1 MTSGAYQ
8 GPLPVKQPE
17 SDFYWEKAQAHELWL
32 RRCNACEHAYF
43 YPRDFCPDCGSRDVS
58 WVQASGRGTLHTFAI
73 VHRAPVPA
81 FRDHVPFVVAMVD
94 LEEGARVPTNLV
106 GVEPGSLRTSGSA
119 WRLRSPS
126 QTSPTRSR
134 CRCSGPREVGVAGA
148 ATP

>member
-32 RRCNACEHAYF
+32 RRCNACGRAYF
-43 YPRDFCPDCGSRDVS
+43 YPRDFCPYCGSHDVS
-58 WVQASGRGTLHTFAI
+58 WMRASGRGTLHTFAI

-94 LEEGARVPTNLV
+94 LEEGARIPTNLT
-106 GVEPGSLRTSGSA
+106 GVEPDPAHIRVGMA
-119 WRLRSPS
+119 V
-126 QTSPTRSR
+126 
-134 CRCSGPREVGVAGA
+134 EVAFADVTDDLTLPVFRPA
-148 ATP
+148 

>member
-58 WVQASGRGTLHTFAI
+58 WVQASGKGTLHTFAI

-94 LEEGARVPTNLV
+94 LEEGPRIPTNLV
-106 GVEPGSLRTSGSA
+106 DVEPDPAHIHVGMA
-119 WRLRSPS
+119 V
-126 QTSPTRSR
+126 
-134 CRCSGPREVGVAGA
+134 EVAFAGV
-148 ATP
+148 TDEITLPVFRPV

>member
-32 RRCNACEHAYF
+32 RRCNTCQRAYF
-43 YPRDFCPDCGSRDVS
+43 YPRDFCPYCGSRDVA
-58 WVQASGRGTLHTFAI
+58 WRRASGKGTLHTFAI

-94 LEEGARVPTNLV
+94 LEEGARMPTNLID
-106 GVEPGSLRTSGSA
+106 VEPDPEHIKVGMA
-119 WRLRSPS
+119 V
-126 QTSPTRSR
+126 
-134 CRCSGPREVGVAGA
+134 EVAFADVTDEITLPVFRPA
-148 ATP
+148 

>member
-58 WVQASGRGTLHTFAI
+58 WVQASGKGTLHTFAI

-94 LEEGARVPTNLV
+94 LEEGPRIPTNLV
-106 GVEPGSLRTSGSA
+106 DVEPDPAHIHVGMA
-119 WRLRSPS
+119 V
-126 QTSPTRSR
+126 
-134 CRCSGPREVGVAGA
+134 EVAFADLTDEITLPVFRPA
-148 ATP
+148 

>member
-1 MTSGAYQ
+1 MTSDAYQ

-81 FRDHVPFVVAMVD
+81 FRDRVPFVVAMVD
-94 LEEGARVPTNLV
+94 LEEGGRIPTNLV
-106 GVEPGSLRTSGSA
+106 DVEPDPEHIKVGMAVEVAFLDLTDEISLPVFR
-119 WRLRSPS
+119 P
-126 QTSPTRSR
+126 
-134 CRCSGPREVGVAGA
+134 V
-148 ATP
+148 

>member
-32 RRCNACEHAYF
+32 RRCNACDHAYF

-58 WVQASGRGTLHTFAI
+58 WVQASGKGTLHTFAI

-94 LEEGARVPTNLV
+94 LEEGARIPTNLV
-106 GVEPGSLRTSGSA
+106 GVEPDPAHIYVGMA
-119 WRLRSPS
+119 V
-126 QTSPTRSR
+126 
-134 CRCSGPREVGVAGA
+134 EVAFADLTNEITLPVFRPA
-148 ATP
+148 

>member
-43 YPRDFCPDCGSRDVS
+43 YPRDFCPDCGTRDVS

-94 LEEGARVPTNLV
+94 LEEGARIPTNLV
-106 GVEPGSLRTSGSA
+106 DVEPDPAHIRVGMA
-119 WRLRSPS
+119 V
-126 QTSPTRSR
+126 
-134 CRCSGPREVGVAGA
+134 EVAFADVTDEITLPVFRPA
-148 ATP
+148 

>member
-32 RRCNACEHAYF
+32 RRCNGCEHAYF

-81 FRDHVPFVVAMVD
+81 LRDHVPFVVAMVD
-94 LEEGARVPTNLV
+94 LEEGARIPTNLV
-106 GVEPGSLRTSGSA
+106 GVEPDPEHIKVGMA
-119 WRLRSPS
+119 V
-126 QTSPTRSR
+126 
-134 CRCSGPREVGVAGA
+134 EVAFADVTDEVTLPVFRPA
-148 ATP
+148 

>member
-81 FRDHVPFVVAMVD
+81 FSDRVPFVVAMVD
-94 LEEGARVPTNLV
+94 LEEGGRIPTNLV
-106 GVEPGSLRTSGSA
+106 DVEPDPEHISVGMA
-119 WRLRSPS
+119 V
-126 QTSPTRSR
+126 
-134 CRCSGPREVGVAGA
+134 EVAFEDLTDEITLPVFRPA
-148 ATP
+148 

>member
-32 RRCNACEHAYF
+32 RRCNTCKRAYF
-43 YPRDFCPDCGSRDVS
+43 YPRDFCPYCGSRDVA
-58 WVQASGRGTLHTFAI
+58 WMRASGRGTLHTFAI

-94 LEEGARVPTNLV
+94 LEEGARMPTNLV
-106 GVEPGSLRTSGSA
+106 DVEPDPEHIKVGMA
-119 WRLRSPS
+119 V
-126 QTSPTRSR
+126 
-134 CRCSGPREVGVAGA
+134 EVAFADVTDEITLPVFRPA
-148 ATP
+148 

>member
-32 RRCNACEHAYF
+32 RRCNACQHAYF
-43 YPRDFCPDCGSRDVS
+43 YPRDFCPDCGTRDVS

-81 FRDHVPFVVAMVD
+81 LRDHVPFVVAMVD
-94 LEEGARVPTNLV
+94 LEEGARMPTNLV
-106 GVEPGSLRTSGSA
+106 DVEPDPAHIRVGMAVEVAFVDLTDEITLPVFR
-119 WRLRSPS
+119 
-126 QTSPTRSR
+126 PT
-134 CRCSGPREVGVAGA
+134 
-148 ATP
+148 

>member
-32 RRCNACEHAYF
+32 RRCNACGQSYF
-43 YPRDFCPDCGSRDVS
+43 YPRDFCPSCGSRDVS
-58 WVQASGRGTLHTFAI
+58 WERASGKGTLHTFAI

-94 LEEGARVPTNLV
+94 LEEGARIPTNLV
-106 GVEPGSLRTSGSA
+106 GVEPDPEHIRVGMA
-119 WRLRSPS
+119 V
-126 QTSPTRSR
+126 
-134 CRCSGPREVGVAGA
+134 EVAFADV
-148 ATP
+148 TEEITLPVFRPV